1 MGSMFDAIKSMPAKV
16 CLCLSF
22 LIGILYSINFIFF
35 SSCSVVN
42 GEGCFDLISNGAAPE
57 DEAYGRGAGTL
68 YVAGVLMFGVI
79 TGNLLI
85 LNEGARGKWSIM
97 LPTIAGFTCLAIVLA
112 PPFQGDY
119 ESANNTPLYAT
130 LAALGLYIGAYVM
143 LKEEGVDEG
152 LAFNMG
158 IKIENEAKYAI
169 IVSSIIGT
177 LYSLNHFFFADSYA
191 GAGGSSLIP
200 GFEDGSYWEGHE
212 AYSPIAAAPIA
223 YRVLASFFVVFVS
236 MGLILLTNG
245 AKGNWPA
252 AHVLLFGITF
262 FALSVIIGNVAVN
275 DQIIP
280 EGDNAGTWEADT
292 STVTANIA
300 VSAFVM
306 LLNIFAY
313 YKMRE
318 EGVEEGMTFGGEDFG
333 NSDDFFYK
341 MYPAVTAGFVVLLLI
356 ANYVTQVQ

>member
-1 MGSMFDAIKSMPAKV
+1 MFDAIKSMPAKV

-42 GEGCFDLISNGAAPE
+42 GDGDCFSLIPNGATPD

-85 LNEGARGKWSIM
+85 LNEGARGKWTIM
-97 LPTIAGFTCLAIVLA
+97 LPTMAGFTCLAIVLA

-119 ESANNTPLYAT
+119 ESANNNPLYAT
-130 LAALGLYIGAYVM
+130 MAALGLYTAAYGM

-158 IKIENEAKYAI
+158 IKINNEAKYAI
-169 IVSSIIGT
+169 ILSSIIGT
-177 LYSLNHFFFADSYA
+177 LYSINHFFFADGYA
-191 GAGGSSLIP
+191 GAGGSTLLA
-200 GFEDGSYWEGHE
+200 GFEEGSYWDD
-212 AYSPIAAAPIA
+212 PIAAAPIA
-223 YRVLASFFVVFVS
+223 YRVLASFFVIYVS

-245 AKGNWPA
+245 AKGNWAA

-262 FALSVIIGNVAVN
+262 FALSIILGNLVVN
-275 DQIIP
+275 DQVIP
-280 EGDNAGTWEADT
+280 DDPNSPYTPDT
-292 STVTANIA
+292 STATANIA
-300 VSAFVM
+300 VSALVM
-306 LLNIFAY
+306 FLNIFAY
-313 YKMRE
+313 YKMRD

-341 MYPAVTAGFVVLLLI
+341 MYPAVTAAFVVLLLI
-356 ANYVTQVQ
+356 ANFVTQVQ

>member
-1 MGSMFDAIKSMPAKV
+1 MFDAIKSVPARV

-42 GEGCFDLISNGAAPE
+42 GDGDCFSLIPNGATPD

-85 LNEGARGKWSIM
+85 LNEGARGKWTIM

-119 ESANNTPLYAT
+119 ESANNKPLYAT
-130 LAALGLYIGAYVM
+130 LAALGLYTAAYMM

-223 YRVLASFFVVFVS
+223 YRVLASFFVIYVS

-245 AKGNWPA
+245 AKGNWAA

-262 FALSVIIGNVAVN
+262 FALSIILGNLVVN
-275 DQIIP
+275 DQVIP
-280 EGDNAGTWEADT
+280 DDPNSPYTPDT
-292 STVTANIA
+292 STATANIA

-306 LLNIFAY
+306 FLNIFAY
-313 YKMRE
+313 YKMRD
-318 EGVEEGMTFGGEDFG
+318 EGVEEGMTLGGKDFE

-341 MYPAVTAGFVVLLLI
+341 MYPVVTAAFVVLLLI
-356 ANYVTQVQ
+356 ANFVTQVQ

>member
-1 MGSMFDAIKSMPAKV
+1 MFDAIKSTPAKV
-16 CLCLSF
+16 CLVLSF

-42 GEGCFDLISNGAAPE
+42 SIDCFDLIPNGASPE

-79 TGNLLI
+79 IGNLLI
-85 LNEGARGKWSIM
+85 LNEGARGKWTIM

-112 PPFQGDY
+112 PQFQGDY
-119 ESANNTPLYAT
+119 ESANNDPLYAT
-130 LAALGLYIGAYVM
+130 IAALGLYIGAYVM

-169 IVSSIIGT
+169 MLSSFIGT
-177 LYSLNHFFFADSYA
+177 IYSINHFFFADGYA
-191 GAGGSSLIP
+191 GAGGSTLLT
-200 GFEDGSYWEGHE
+200 GFEKGSYWEGHE

-223 YRVLASFFVVFVS
+223 YRVLASFFVVYVS

-252 AHVLLFGITF
+252 AHILLFGITF
-262 FALSVIIGNVAVN
+262 FSLAIIIGNLSVV
-275 DQIIP
+275 DQEIP
-280 EGDNAGTWEADT
+280 GDKTYTPNT
-292 STVTANIA
+292 STATANIA
-300 VSAFVM
+300 VSALVM

-313 YKMRE
+313 YKMRD
-318 EGVEEGMTFGGEDFG
+318 EGVEEGMTFGGKDFE

-356 ANYVTQVQ
+356 ANFVTQVQ

>member
-1 MGSMFDAIKSMPAKV
+1 MFDAIKSMPAKV
-16 CLCLSF
+16 CLGLSF

-42 GEGCFDLISNGAAPE
+42 GDGDCFSLIPNGATPE
-57 DEAYGRGAGTL
+57 NEAYGRGAGTL

-119 ESANNTPLYAT
+119 ESANNNPLYAT
-130 LAALGLYIGAYVM
+130 IAALGLYIGAYVM

-169 IVSSIIGT
+169 ILSSFIGT
-177 LYSLNHFFFADSYA
+177 LYSINHFFFADGYA
-191 GAGGSSLIP
+191 GAGGSTLLA
-200 GFEDGSYWEGHE
+200 GFEEGSYWDD
-212 AYSPIAAAPIA
+212 PIAATPIA
-223 YRVLASFFVVFVS
+223 YRVLASFFVVYVS

-262 FALSVIIGNVAVN
+262 FSLSIILGNLFVADQVI
-275 DQIIP
+275 P
-280 EGDNAGTWEADT
+280 GDENSPYTPDT
-292 STVTANIA
+292 STATANIA
-300 VSAFVM
+300 VSSLVM

-313 YKMRE
+313 YKMRD
-318 EGVEEGMTFGGEDFG
+318 EGVEEGMTFGGENFE

-341 MYPAVTAGFVVLLLI
+341 MYPAVTAGFAVLLLI
-356 ANYVTQVQ
+356 ANFVTQPL

>member
-1 MGSMFDAIKSMPAKV
+1 MFDAIKSMPAKV

-35 SSCSVVN
+35 SSCSVIN
-42 GEGCFDLISNGAAPE
+42 GEECFDLISNGAASE

-112 PPFQGDY
+112 PQFQGDY

-169 IVSSIIGT
+169 ILSSFIGT
-177 LYSLNHFFFADSYA
+177 LYSINHFFFADGYA
-191 GAGGSSLIP
+191 GAGGSTLLA
-200 GFEDGSYWEGHE
+200 GFEEGSYWDD
-212 AYSPIAAAPIA
+212 PIAAAPIA

-262 FALSVIIGNVAVN
+262 FSLAIILGNLSVV
-275 DQIIP
+275 DQVIP
-280 EGDNAGTWEADT
+280 GDENSPYAPDT
-292 STVTANIA
+292 STATANIA
-300 VSAFVM
+300 VSALVM
-306 LLNIFAY
+306 FLNIFAY

-318 EGVEEGMTFGGEDFG
+318 EGVEEGMTFGGENFE

>member
-1 MGSMFDAIKSMPAKV
+1 MFDAIKSVPARV

-42 GEGCFDLISNGAAPE
+42 GDGDCFSLIPNGATPD

-85 LNEGARGKWSIM
+85 LNEGARGKWTIM

-119 ESANNTPLYAT
+119 ESANNNPLYAT
-130 LAALGLYIGAYVM
+130 LAALGLYTAAYVM

-152 LAFNMG
+152 LACNMG
-158 IKIENEAKYAI
+158 IKINNEAKYAI
-169 IVSSIIGT
+169 ILSSFIGT
-177 LYSLNHFFFADSYA
+177 LYSINHFFFADGYA
-191 GAGGSSLIP
+191 GAGGSTLLA
-200 GFEDGSYWEGHE
+200 GFEEGSYWDD
-212 AYSPIAAAPIA
+212 PIAAVPIA
-223 YRVLASFFVVFVS
+223 YRVLASFFVIYVS

-245 AKGNWPA
+245 AKGNWAA

-262 FALSVIIGNVAVN
+262 FALSIILGNLVVN
-275 DQIIP
+275 DQVIP
-280 EGDNAGTWEADT
+280 DDPNSPYTPDT
-292 STVTANIA
+292 STATANIA
-300 VSAFVM
+300 VSALVM
-306 LLNIFAY
+306 FLNIFAY

-318 EGVEEGMTFGGEDFG
+318 EGVEEGMTLGGKDFE

-341 MYPAVTAGFVVLLLI
+341 MYPVVTAAFVVLLLI
-356 ANYVTQVQ
+356 ANFVTQVQ